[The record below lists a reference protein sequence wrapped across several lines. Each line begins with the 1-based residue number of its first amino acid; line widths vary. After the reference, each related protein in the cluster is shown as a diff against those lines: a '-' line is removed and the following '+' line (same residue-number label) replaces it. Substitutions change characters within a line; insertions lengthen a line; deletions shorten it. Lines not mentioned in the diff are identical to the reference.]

1 MKVGVPREVM
11 EHEYRV
17 GMTPGG
23 VRALTKLGAQVFVER
38 GAGEGSG
45 YADRAYEEAGA
56 MLAASTE
63 AVYRMSDLVVKV
75 KEPLPKEYPWIHKGQ
90 GLFTFLH
97 LAADRGLTEALLA
110 SEVVGIAYETVTQA
124 DGVRPLL
131 RPMSD
136 IAGRLSVQIGASYL
150 LRTNG
155 GSGVLLSGIPGVE
168 RGRVTILGGGT
179 VGTSA
184 AKMATGMGAR
194 VTVLEQD
201 PNRLRGVD
209 DLFGG
214 RITTLI
220 ASAETIHAAVV
231 QADLVVGAVLVAGAR
246 TPHLVTSQTVAQM
259 RKGSVI
265 VDVSIDQGGCVETAR
280 KTTQANPVYTM
291 HGVIHYGVANLPGTV
306 PRTSTQALT
315 SVTLPYV
322 IRLVQQGVEAAL
334 REDPALAAGLNLFR
348 GRVVHPGVAEAHGM
362 RLETW
367 N

>member
-56 MLAASTE
+56 LLAASTE

-75 KEPLPKEYPWIHKGQ
+75 KEPLPKEYPWIQKGQ
-90 GLFTFLH
+90 ALFTFLH

-136 IAGRLSVQIGASYL
+136 IAGRLSVQVGASYL

-246 TPHLVTSQTVAQM
+246 TPHLVASQTVAQM

-280 KTTQANPVYTM
+280 KTTQAAPVYTM

-322 IRLVQQGVEAAL
+322 IRLVQKGVEAAL

-367 N
+367 T

>member
-1 MKVGVPREVM
+1 M
-11 EHEYRV
+11 
-17 GMTPGG
+17 
-23 VRALTKLGAQVFVER
+23 
-38 GAGEGSG
+38 
-45 YADRAYEEAGA
+45 
-56 MLAASTE
+56 
-63 AVYRMSDLVVKV
+63 
-75 KEPLPKEYPWIHKGQ
+75 
-90 GLFTFLH
+90 
-97 LAADRGLTEALLA
+97 
-110 SEVVGIAYETVTQA
+110 TQA

-136 IAGRLSVQIGASYL
+136 IAGRLSVQVGASYL

-322 IRLVQQGVEAAL
+322 IRLVQKGVEAAL
-334 REDPALAAGLNLFR
+334 REDQALAAGLNLFR

-362 RLETW
+362 RLESW

>member
-1 MKVGVPREVM
+1 MKVGVPRELM

-23 VRALTKLGAQVFVER
+23 VRALVKLGAQVFVER

-45 YADRAYEEAGA
+45 HADRAYEEVGA
-56 MLAASTE
+56 LLAASTE

-75 KEPLPKEYPWIHKGQ
+75 KEPLPKEYPWIQKGQ
-90 GLFTFLH
+90 ALFTFLH
-97 LAADRGLTEALLA
+97 LAADRGLTEALLS

-136 IAGRLSVQIGASYL
+136 IAGRLAVQVGANYL

-184 AKMATGMGAR
+184 AKMAVGMGAR

-201 PNRLRGVD
+201 PNRLRAVD

-214 RITTLI
+214 KITTLI
-220 ASAETIHAAVV
+220 ANAETIHAAVV
-231 QADLVVGAVLVAGAR
+231 QADLVVGAVLVGGAR

-322 IRLVQQGVEAAL
+322 IRLVQKGVEAAL

-348 GRVVHPGVAEAHGM
+348 GRVVHQGVAEAHGM

>member
-1 MKVGVPREVM
+1 MKVGVPRELM

-56 MLAASTE
+56 LLAASTE

-75 KEPLPKEYPWIHKGQ
+75 KEPLPKEYPWIQKGQ
-90 GLFTFLH
+90 ALFTFLH

-136 IAGRLSVQIGASYL
+136 IAGRLSVQVGASYL

-291 HGVIHYGVANLPGTV
+291 HGVIHYGVTNLPGTV

-322 IRLVQQGVEAAL
+322 IQLVQKGVEAAL

-362 RLETW
+362 RLDTW

>member
-56 MLAASTE
+56 LLAASTE

-75 KEPLPKEYPWIHKGQ
+75 KEPLPKEYPWIQKGQ
-90 GLFTFLH
+90 ALFTFLH

-136 IAGRLSVQIGASYL
+136 IAGRLSVQVGASYL

-246 TPHLVTSQTVAQM
+246 TPHLVTGQTVAQM

-322 IRLVQQGVEAAL
+322 IRLVQKGVEAAL

>member
-75 KEPLPKEYPWIHKGQ
+75 KEPLPKEYPWIQKGQ
-90 GLFTFLH
+90 ALFTFLH

-136 IAGRLSVQIGASYL
+136 IAGRLSVQVGASYL
-150 LRTNG
+150 MRTNG

-246 TPHLVTSQTVAQM
+246 TPHLVTGQTVAQM

-322 IRLVQQGVEAAL
+322 IRLVQKGVEAAL

-362 RLETW
+362 RLESW

>member
-75 KEPLPKEYPWIHKGQ
+75 KEPLPKEYPWIQKGQ
-90 GLFTFLH
+90 ALFTFLH

-136 IAGRLSVQIGASYL
+136 IAGRLSVQVGASYL

-322 IRLVQQGVEAAL
+322 IRLVQKGVEASL
-334 REDPALAAGLNLFR
+334 REDQALAAGLNLFR
-348 GRVVHPGVAEAHGM
+348 GRVVHPGVAEAHAM

>member
-75 KEPLPKEYPWIHKGQ
+75 KEPLPKEYPWIQKGQ
-90 GLFTFLH
+90 ALFTFLH
-97 LAADRGLTEALLA
+97 LAGDRGLTEALLA

-136 IAGRLSVQIGASYL
+136 IAGRLSVQVGASYL

-194 VTVLEQD
+194 VTVIEQD

-291 HGVIHYGVANLPGTV
+291 HGVIHYGVTNLPGTV

-322 IRLVQQGVEAAL
+322 IRLAQQGVEAAL
-334 REDPALAAGLNLFR
+334 REDQALAAGLNLFR

-362 RLETW
+362 RLESW

>member
-1 MKVGVPREVM
+1 MKVGVPRELM

-23 VRALTKLGAQVFVER
+23 VRALIKLGAQVFVER

-56 MLAASTE
+56 MIAASTE

-75 KEPLPKEYPWIHKGQ
+75 KEPLPKEYPWIQKGQ
-90 GLFTFLH
+90 ALFTFLH

-136 IAGRLSVQIGASYL
+136 IAGRLSVQVGACYL

-214 RITTLI
+214 KITTLI

-231 QADLVVGAVLVAGAR
+231 QADLVIGAVLVAGAR

-291 HGVIHYGVANLPGTV
+291 HGVIHYGVTNLPGTV

-322 IRLVQQGVEAAL
+322 IRLVQKGVETAL

-362 RLETW
+362 RLESW
-367 N
+367 D

>member
-56 MLAASTE
+56 LLAASTE

-75 KEPLPKEYPWIHKGQ
+75 KEPLPKEYPWIQKGQ
-90 GLFTFLH
+90 ALFTFLH

-136 IAGRLSVQIGASYL
+136 IAGRLSVQVGASYL
-150 LRTNG
+150 MRTNG

-184 AKMATGMGAR
+184 AKMAIGMGAR

-231 QADLVVGAVLVAGAR
+231 QADLVIGAVLVAGAR

-322 IRLVQQGVEAAL
+322 IRLVQKGVEAAL

>member
-1 MKVGVPREVM
+1 MKVGVPRELM

-56 MLAASTE
+56 LLAASTE

-75 KEPLPKEYPWIHKGQ
+75 KEPLPKEYPWIQKGQ
-90 GLFTFLH
+90 ALFTFLH

-136 IAGRLSVQIGASYL
+136 IAGRLSVQVGASYL

-291 HGVIHYGVANLPGTV
+291 HGVIHYGVTNLPGTV

-322 IRLVQQGVEAAL
+322 IRLVQKGVEAAL

-362 RLETW
+362 RLDTW

>member
-75 KEPLPKEYPWIHKGQ
+75 KEPLPKEYPWIQKGQ
-90 GLFTFLH
+90 ALFTFLH

-136 IAGRLSVQIGASYL
+136 IAGRLSVQVGASYL

-194 VTVLEQD
+194 VTVIEQD

-322 IRLVQQGVEAAL
+322 IRLVQKGVEAAL

-362 RLETW
+362 RLESW

>member
-56 MLAASTE
+56 LLAASTE

-75 KEPLPKEYPWIHKGQ
+75 KEPLPKEYPWIQKGQ
-90 GLFTFLH
+90 ALFTFLH

-136 IAGRLSVQIGASYL
+136 IAGRLSVQVGASYL

-168 RGRVTILGGGT
+168 RGRVTIIGGGT

-291 HGVIHYGVANLPGTV
+291 HGVIHYGVTNLPGTV

-322 IRLVQQGVEAAL
+322 IRLVQKGVEAAL
-334 REDPALAAGLNLFR
+334 REDQALAAGLNLFR

>member
-1 MKVGVPREVM
+1 MKVGVPRELM

-23 VRALTKLGAQVFVER
+23 VRALIKLGAQVFVER

-56 MLAASTE
+56 MIAASTE

-75 KEPLPKEYPWIHKGQ
+75 KEPLPKEYPWIQKGQ
-90 GLFTFLH
+90 ALFTFLH

-136 IAGRLSVQIGASYL
+136 IAGRLSVQVGACYL

-168 RGRVTILGGGT
+168 RGRVTILGGGA

-214 RITTLI
+214 KITTLI

-231 QADLVVGAVLVAGAR
+231 QADLVIGAVLVAGAR

-291 HGVIHYGVANLPGTV
+291 HGVIHYGVTNLPGTV

-322 IRLVQQGVEAAL
+322 IRLVQKGVETAL

-348 GRVVHPGVAEAHGM
+348 GRVVHPGVAEAHEM

>member
-56 MLAASTE
+56 LLAASTE

-75 KEPLPKEYPWIHKGQ
+75 KEPLPKEYPWIQKGQ
-90 GLFTFLH
+90 ALFTFLH

-136 IAGRLSVQIGASYL
+136 IAGRLSVQVGASYL

-231 QADLVVGAVLVAGAR
+231 QADLVIGAVLVAGAR

-322 IRLVQQGVEAAL
+322 IRLVQKGVEAAL

>member
-1 MKVGVPREVM
+1 MKVGVPREIM

-17 GMTPGG
+17 GMTPAG
-23 VRALTKLGAQVFVER
+23 VRAIAHLGAQVFVER

-45 YADRAYEEAGA
+45 FSDRAYEEAGA
-56 MLAASTE
+56 MLVASTE
-63 AVYRMSDLVVKV
+63 AVYKMGDLIVKV
-75 KEPLPKEYPWIHKGQ
+75 KEPLPKEYPWIQKGQ
-90 GLFTFLH
+90 TLFTFLH

-110 SEVVGIAYETVTQA
+110 AGIVGIAYETVTQA

-136 IAGRLSVQIGASYL
+136 IAGRLAVQIGASYL
-150 LRTNG
+150 QRTNG

-168 RGRVTILGGGT
+168 RGRVTILGGGI

-184 AKMATGMGAR
+184 AKMAVGMGAR

-201 PNRLRGVD
+201 PNRLRAVD

-220 ASAETIHAAVV
+220 ASPETIHGTVV
-231 QADLVVGAVLVAGAR
+231 QADLVVGAVLVSGGR
-246 TPHLVTSQTVAQM
+246 TPHLVTAQTVAQM

-265 VDVSIDQGGCVETAR
+265 VDVSIDQGGCVETAK
-280 KTTQANPVYTM
+280 KTTQANPVAIV

-315 SVTLPYV
+315 AVTLPYV
-322 IRLVQQGVEAAL
+322 MKLVEHGVEPAL
-334 REDPALAAGLNLFR
+334 KADPALGAGLNLYH
-348 GRVVHPGVAEAHGM
+348 GRVVHPGVAEAHRL

-367 N
+367 H

>member
-75 KEPLPKEYPWIHKGQ
+75 KEPLPKEYPWIQKGQ
-90 GLFTFLH
+90 ALFTFLH

-136 IAGRLSVQIGASYL
+136 IAGRLSVQVGASYL

-291 HGVIHYGVANLPGTV
+291 HGVIHYGVTNLPGTV

-322 IRLVQQGVEAAL
+322 IRLVQKGVEAAL

-348 GRVVHPGVAEAHGM
+348 GRVVHPGVAEAHGI

>member
-56 MLAASTE
+56 LLAASTE

-75 KEPLPKEYPWIHKGQ
+75 KEPLPKEYPWIQKGQ
-90 GLFTFLH
+90 ALFTFLH

-136 IAGRLSVQIGASYL
+136 IAGRLSVQVGASYL

-322 IRLVQQGVEAAL
+322 IRLVQKGVEAAL

>member
-56 MLAASTE
+56 LLAASTE
-63 AVYRMSDLVVKV
+63 AVYRMSDLVIKV
-75 KEPLPKEYPWIHKGQ
+75 KEPLPKEYPWIQKGQ
-90 GLFTFLH
+90 ALFTFLH
-97 LAADRGLTEALLA
+97 LAADRELTEALLA

-136 IAGRLSVQIGASYL
+136 IAGRLSVQVGASYL

-184 AKMATGMGAR
+184 ARMATGMGAR

-280 KTTQANPVYTM
+280 KTTQAVPVYTM

-322 IRLVQQGVEAAL
+322 IRLVQKGVEEAL
-334 REDPALAAGLNLFR
+334 REDPALLAGLNLFR

-367 N
+367 T

>member
-1 MKVGVPREVM
+1 MKVGVPRELM

-38 GAGEGSG
+38 GAGDGSG

-56 MLAASTE
+56 LLAASTE

-75 KEPLPKEYPWIHKGQ
+75 KEPLPKEYPWIQKGQ
-90 GLFTFLH
+90 ALFTFLH

-136 IAGRLSVQIGASYL
+136 IAGRLSVQVGASYL

-291 HGVIHYGVANLPGTV
+291 HGVIHYGVTNLPGTV

-322 IRLVQQGVEAAL
+322 IRLVQKGVEAAL

>member
-75 KEPLPKEYPWIHKGQ
+75 KEPLPKEYPWIQKGQ
-90 GLFTFLH
+90 ALFTFLH

-136 IAGRLSVQIGASYL
+136 IAGRLSVQVGASYL

-291 HGVIHYGVANLPGTV
+291 HGVIHYGVTNLPGTV

-322 IRLVQQGVEAAL
+322 IRLVQKGVETAL

-362 RLETW
+362 RLESW

>member
-75 KEPLPKEYPWIHKGQ
+75 KEPLPKEYPWIQKGQ
-90 GLFTFLH
+90 ALFTFLH

-136 IAGRLSVQIGASYL
+136 IAGRLSVQVGASYL

-246 TPHLVTSQTVAQM
+246 TPHLVTGQTVAQM

-322 IRLVQQGVEAAL
+322 IRLVQKGVEAAL

-362 RLETW
+362 RLESW

>member
-1 MKVGVPREVM
+1 MKVGVPREIM

-38 GAGEGSG
+38 AAGEGSG

-56 MLAASTE
+56 MLVASTE
-63 AVYRMSDLVVKV
+63 AVYRMCDLVVKV
-75 KEPLPKEYPWIHKGQ
+75 KEPLPKEYPWIQKGQ
-90 GLFTFLH
+90 TIFTFLH

-110 SEVVGIAYETVTQA
+110 ADVVGIAYETVTQP

-136 IAGRLSVQIGASYL
+136 IAGRLAVQVGASYL
-150 LRTNG
+150 QKTNG

-184 AKMATGMGAR
+184 AKMAVGIGAR

-201 PNRLRGVD
+201 LNRLRAID

-214 RITTLI
+214 RITTLV
-220 ASAETIHAAVV
+220 ASPEMIHAAMV
-231 QADLVVGAVLVAGAR
+231 QADLAIGAVLVSGAR

-280 KTTQANPVYTM
+280 KTTQANPVYTS

-315 SVTLPYV
+315 SVTLPYLLK
-322 IRLVQQGVEAAL
+322 LVQRGVEEAL
-334 REDPALAAGLNLFR
+334 REDPELASGLNVFR

-362 RLETW
+362 RLEPW
-367 N
+367 R

>member
-1 MKVGVPREVM
+1 MKIGVPREIM

-23 VRALTKLGAQVFVER
+23 VRALTQLGLQVFVER

-45 YADRAYEEAGA
+45 YPDRGYEEAGA
-56 MLAASTE
+56 MLVASTE
-63 AVYRMSDLVVKV
+63 AVYRMCDLVVKV
-75 KEPLPKEYPWIHKGQ
+75 KEPLPKEYPWIQKGQ
-90 GLFTFLH
+90 TIFTFLH
-97 LAADRGLTEALLA
+97 LAADRPLTEALLA
-110 SEVVGIAYETVTQA
+110 AEVVGIAYETVTQP
-124 DGVRPLL
+124 DGNRPLL

-136 IAGRLSVQIGASYL
+136 IAGRLAVQVGASYL
-150 LRTNG
+150 QRTNG

-184 AKMATGMGAR
+184 AKMAVGMGAR
-194 VTVLEQD
+194 VTVLEQS
-201 PNRLRGVD
+201 PTRLRAVD

-214 RITTLI
+214 HITTLI
-220 ASAETIHAAVV
+220 AHPESIHAATI
-231 QADLVVGAVLVAGAR
+231 QADLVIGAVLVSGAR
-246 TPHLVTSQTVAQM
+246 TPHLVSSQTVAQM

-265 VDVSIDQGGCVETAR
+265 VDVSIDQGGCVETTR
-280 KTTQANPVYTM
+280 KTTQANPVYVA

-322 IRLVQQGVEAAL
+322 IKLAQHGVEAAL
-334 REDPALAAGLNLFR
+334 RADPELASGLNVFR

-362 RLETW
+362 RAESW
-367 N
+367 S